1 MLHSIHIENFVFIE
15 KLELEF
21 SPGLNMFT
29 GETGSGKSMVFG
41 AMMVGLGGKASADLL
56 RLGADKLRVV
66 LNFSNLKDVVKQKI
80 KNAGVDCQDGILSI
94 KREVMV
100 DGKTRCL
107 VNGELF
113 PVAKL
118 KELAPL
124 LVDVHSQHQQQYLLD
139 EDVHILFY
147 DSFCNLKRTRE
158 EYLEIYYQWKEKN
171 RALQKL
177 RAEKQKLAEQ
187 KEFLL
192 FSSRELQENLIDEK
206 TYQSLKS
213 QLTVEMQK
221 TKQLN
226 IFSDALQALQSQV
239 VPALEK
245 IKKSFANAKENPSAH
260 APSANKENSTS
271 DPSKGKVEVEG
282 QRLEKSLENFEQSVD
297 DLKSLVEQ
305 KCRLIDVVVDVDEM
319 NRKLAGVERL
329 MRKYG
334 MGIADLLKKQEEVEK
349 SLELIEHGG
358 EQEAE
363 LKKQCQHLLREAF
376 RKALALHVFRKNE
389 VPQFEKKIY
398 EQTSLLG
405 MEQSKLIVSL
415 SPDEVKIREQ
425 EKQQEI
431 ETMLSAHGVSKL
443 CFLFRSSKERN
454 AEPLKKIASGGEISR
469 LMLALK
475 TLLNEKIFISTMLF
489 DEVDTGIGGEVA
501 NQVGLKL
508 RELSEKRQVIVIT
521 HLAQIARFADRHFRV
536 LRNAQADKTVVD
548 VTVLRGEQVIKE
560 IARMLGEENSQA
572 SQKLAEEMVFE
583 AHGTKS
589 PHR

>member
-245 IKKSFANAKENPSAH
+245 IKKSFANAKENPSAQ

-334 MGIADLLKKQEEVEK
+334 MGIVDLLKKQEEVEK

-548 VTVLRGEQVIKE
+548 VAVLRGEQVIKE

>member
-245 IKKSFANAKENPSAH
+245 IKKSFANAKENPSAQ
-260 APSANKENSTS
+260 APSANKGNSTS

-282 QRLEKSLENFEQSVD
+282 QRLEKSLEKFEQSVD

-334 MGIADLLKKQEEVEK
+334 MGIADLLKKQEEVAK

-548 VTVLRGEQVIKE
+548 VAVLRGEQVIKE

>member
-80 KNAGVDCQDGILSI
+80 KNVGVDCQDGILSI
-94 KREVMV
+94 KREVTV

-245 IKKSFANAKENPSAH
+245 IKKSFANAKENPSAKT
-260 APSANKENSTS
+260 PSANKENSTS

-548 VTVLRGEQVIKE
+548 VAVLRGEQVIKE

>member
-1 MLHSIHIENFVFIE
+1 MLHSIRIENFVFI
-15 KLELEF
+15 KTLELKF
-21 SPGLNMFT
+21 SKGLNIFT

-41 AMMVGLGGKASADLL
+41 AMMVGLGGKASPDLL
-56 RLGADKLRVV
+56 HLGADKLKVI
-66 LNFSNLKDVVKQKI
+66 LNFSNLKEIVKKKI
-80 KNAGVDCQDGILSI
+80 KNAGVDYDDLLSI
-94 KREVMV
+94 KREVTR
-100 DGKTRCL
+100 DGKSRCWI
-107 VNGELF
+107 NGELF
-113 PVAKL
+113 PVAKI

-124 LVDVHSQHQQQYLLD
+124 LIDIHSQHQQQYLLD

-147 DSFCNLKRTRE
+147 DSFCDLKPARE

-177 RAEKQKLAEQ
+177 KLEKQKLAEQ

-206 TYQSLKS
+206 TYQSLRN
-213 QLTVEMQK
+213 QLTTETQK

-226 IFSDALQALQSQV
+226 TFSAALQTLQSQV

-245 IKKSFANAKENPSAH
+245 IKKSLADSKSSSAKNSDVKNSDVKENK
-260 APSANKENSTS
+260 KEAEEEN
-271 DPSKGKVEVEG
+271 
-282 QRLEKSLENFEQSVD
+282 LEKSLENFEQSID
-297 DLKSLVEQ
+297 DLKSLVQ
-305 KCRLIDVVVDVDEM
+305 MKCQSIDVVADVDQI
-319 NRKLAGVERL
+319 NQKLAGVERL
-329 MRKYG
+329 MRKYS
-334 MGIADLLKKQEEVEK
+334 MTISDLLKKQQEVEK
-349 SLELIEHGG
+349 SLELIENGG
-358 EQEAE
+358 EKETE
-363 LKKQCQHLLREAF
+363 LKKECQHLLREAF
-376 RKALALHVFRKNE
+376 RKALNLHVFRKNE
-389 VPQFEKKIY
+389 VEQFEKKIY

-415 SPDEVKIREQ
+415 SPDEVKIRKDEQ
-425 EKQQEI
+425 QKTI
-431 ETMLSAHGVSKL
+431 ENMLSAHGVSKL

-508 RELSEKRQVIVIT
+508 RELSERRQVIVIT

-536 LRNAQADKTVVD
+536 FRNAEADKTVVS
-548 VTVLRGEQVIKE
+548 VTTLREAEIVKE
-560 IARMLGEENSQA
+560 IARMLGEENSQT
-572 SQKLAEEMVFE
+572 SQKLAEEMILE
-583 AHGTKS
+583 ARGARK
-589 PHR
+589 